1 MKHTDEVLTAL
12 RDACLYSEDTF
23 VDQNCNYT
31 EILDHLIVKNALF
44 PVGRSGNGMRYWIS
58 KQDEVDLQ
66 GIFGKE
72 VSDIALYNASCLAD
86 AKFNSTRHNIIET
99 VLSKVSSELP
109 ELASITAFSDGY
121 AKLHVI
127 FDDNITFSLQKS
139 TECYIG
145 DEVSFDSK
153 ADLAHVRQAYTVYL
167 GGMAEL
173 MFIDITTESING
185 KGVPGEL
192 TYHIAFTESQNDKD
206 NESKLPNSLLILLE
220 HRDCGVK
227 FLHVLYDVR
236 QNILEY

>member
-1 MKHTDEVLTAL
+1 L
-12 RDACLYSEDTF
+12 
-23 VDQNCNYT
+23 
-31 EILDHLIVKNALF
+31 
-44 PVGRSGNGMRYWIS
+44 IS

-72 VSDIALYNASCLAD
+72 VSDIALYNPSGLAD

-109 ELASITAFSDGY
+109 ELASITAFSDGN

-145 DEVSFDSK
+145 DEVSFDPK
-153 ADLAHVRQAYTVYL
+153 ADLANVRQAYTVYL

-192 TYHIAFTESQNDKD
+192 TYHIAFTEPKNDKD
-206 NESKLPNSLLILLE
+206 KESKLPNSLLIVLE
-220 HRDCGVK
+220 HRDCGLK
-227 FLHVLYDVR
+227 FLQGWYDLRQKILDYFSKLVKEGAKISSASGRVTIGYWTMQGLRKTSLLKFEWRNGQLFFSNLDVLK
-236 QNILEY
+236 